1 VPYCDEKADSYQ
13 PLCNPDDD
21 PVGCPY
27 NSPNAIL
34 DAALPLDGTMSQ
46 SIASR
51 IPLGTKAKID
61 ARPPEYYADS
71 NFGPIIA
78 EAICTDNSGQCSLGK
93 VGNFTVNG
101 QTSGTITESRRTNL
115 LANIS
120 FYAMAY
126 KQHMPIRSIKIDWD
140 DGSVQ
145 SNVGYYKNNWPQC
158 DPAVTINASP
168 PDYTWGANA
177 TLDFAGPGSPKDARV
192 SNDVLRSVASG
203 ELQIPVLGVCLG
215 HQCMGTI
222 FGGEKNVG
230 RAPKA
235 MHGKTSKIFH
245 AGKSVFDGIPSP
257 FLAARYHSLVV
268 KKLPKDFELLAWT
281 EDKVIMGMKH
291 KILPL
296 VGVQFHPESFL
307 TEHGD
312 RVLFHFLSGQW

>member
-1 VPYCDEKADSYQ
+1 VKALLIDNHDSFTWNLAQ
-13 PLCNPDDD
+13 QIR
-21 PVGCPY
+21 
-27 NSPNAIL
+27 S
-34 DAALPLDGTMSQ
+34 
-46 SIASR
+46 
-51 IPLGTKAKID
+51 LGT
-61 ARPPEYYADS
+61 
-71 NFGPIIA
+71 
-78 EAICTDNSGQCSLGK
+78 
-93 VGNFTVNG
+93 
-101 QTSGTITESRRTNL
+101 
-115 LANIS
+115 
-120 FYAMAY
+120 
-126 KQHMPIRSIKIDWD
+126 
-140 DGSVQ
+140 
-145 SNVGYYKNNWPQC
+145 QC
-158 DPAVTINASP
+158 DVVRNDALAVKDIEHIGPDCIILSP
-168 PDYTWGANA
+168 
-177 TLDFAGPGSPKDARV
+177 GPGSPKDARV